1 MYKFAIAIAIVV
13 ALAASATAAGAET
26 VRVGVTPKSYPPFA
40 YRDASGRWV
49 GWEIE
54 IVNAVCVNAKLEC
67 PITPIAWEGMIP
79 ALLTKKIDM
88 IAASMAI
95 TEERAKMIDFSDR
108 YFKTP
113 TVIVGRKETRM
124 DPSPIGLKGKALGVQ
139 VSTIHEKYAQ
149 EHFASALAEIKV
161 YQTQDDAQLDLAAGR
176 IDAVQ
181 ADAIVLRKFLD
192 TDQGKEC
199 CEIKGDVADD
209 PKILGLGAGMGFRK
223 SDRNLRKKINTAIEA
238 VRLDG
243 KYDEITKQ
251 YFDFDIYGE

>member
-1 MYKFAIAIAIVV
+1 MHKFTLAIPIVV
-13 ALAASATAAGAET
+13 ALAATAAAGET
-26 VRVGVTPKSYPPFA
+26 VRVGVTPESYPPFA
-40 YRDASGRWV
+40 YQDSSGRWA

-54 IVNAVCVNAKLEC
+54 IVAAVCGDAKLEC

-113 TVIVGRKETRM
+113 TVIVGRKEIRM
-124 DPSPIGLKGKALGVQ
+124 NPSPIGLQGKTMGVQ

-149 EHFASALAEIKV
+149 KHFASTLAEIKV
-161 YQTQDDAQLDLAAGR
+161 YQTQEDAQLDLAAGR

-181 ADAIVLRKFLD
+181 ADAIVLGKFLD
-192 TDQGKEC
+192 TDQGNEC

-209 PKILGLGAGMGFRK
+209 PKILGMGAGMGFRK
-223 SDRNLRKKINTAIEA
+223 SDRGLRDKINTAIQSI
-238 VRLDG
+238 RSNG
-243 KYDEITKQ
+243 KYDGITKQ
-251 YFDFDIYGE
+251 CFDFDIYGN